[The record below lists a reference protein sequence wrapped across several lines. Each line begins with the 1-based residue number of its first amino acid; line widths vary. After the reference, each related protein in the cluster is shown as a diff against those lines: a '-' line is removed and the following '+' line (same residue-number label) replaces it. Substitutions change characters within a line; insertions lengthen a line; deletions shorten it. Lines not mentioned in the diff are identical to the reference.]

1 MPPSRQPRQRPPRD
15 PHRSGSKA
23 PQLAAATSQ
32 RCRTASR
39 LTDCRRACPW
49 SCRRRTSPTPSRAS
63 RCSVPSSGK
72 SLGRR
77 RWPTA
82 RRWGQHRRQR
92 PPQPSRRH
100 SRTTADRGR
109 RPQVRSGASSG
120 GSNSAVPNGSGAM
133 GARALN
139 GGSPGSA
146 QQQPGAAGG
155 GMPSA
160 SRKSSSY
167 SSLPFGDPPAACVL
181 GAAPPATMCES
192 HACYAPRA
200 LLKGNVVQLVYLSP
214 SYKFRW
220 STCGQLSSTLDRQ
233 HDAIALYMHVNVTSG
248 TVFASR

>member
-1 MPPSRQPRQRPPRD
+1 MPNSQQIDGLPESVPVVLPPPDKPDAVAGIPMQRAEQREVTGQAPLANGTSVGAAPP
-15 PHRSGSKA
+15 
-23 PQLAAATSQ
+23 AAAASTFSSPFADD
-32 RCRTASR
+32 RRSRTAS
-39 LTDCRRACPW
+39 
-49 SCRRRTSPTPSRAS
+49 TSA
-63 RCSVPSSGK
+63 
-72 SLGRR
+72 
-77 RWPTA
+77 
-82 RRWGQHRRQR
+82 QR
-92 PPQPSRRH
+92 S
-100 SRTTADRGR
+100 
-109 RPQVRSGASSG
+109 SSG